1 MDYPT
6 KAAKLREIEDLPTER
21 AVLGSLAN
29 VVYDRPA
36 QREVELW
43 RVRKAHREL
52 RCLAV
57 YLARDLRVAIRFGF
71 SAPAFSGTLVAVLGI
86 AMAGATATF

>member
-1 MDYPT
+1 VDYPT

-57 YLARDLRVAIRFGF
+57 YLPTDIDVKLMEGE
-71 SAPAFSGTLVAVLGI
+71 
-86 AMAGATATF
+86 